1 MRETT
6 RDDALTLPEWVA
18 FVGLRNDALLP
29 CAAGTY
35 EWMSENTA
43 EQRRAAQLCRSCPVL
58 DACRNYAIAAG
69 EKTGVWGATT
79 PADRR
84 RNRRRQQAA

>member
-6 RDDALTLPEWVA
+6 RDDALTLPEWIA
-18 FVGLRNDALLP
+18 FVGLRNGALLP

-35 EWMSENTA
+35 EWMSENHA
-43 EQRRAAQLCRSCPVL
+43 EQRKAVQLCRSCPVL

-69 EKTGVWGATT
+69 ETTGVWGATT

-84 RNRRRQQAA
+84 RYRRQRRAA